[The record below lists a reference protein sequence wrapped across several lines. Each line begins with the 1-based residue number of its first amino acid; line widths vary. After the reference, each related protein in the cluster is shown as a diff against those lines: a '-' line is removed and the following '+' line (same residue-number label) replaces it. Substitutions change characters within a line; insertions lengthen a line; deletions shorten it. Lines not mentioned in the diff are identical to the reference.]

1 MAGDTFTDTLTINN
15 TDSKAIT
22 LTFTQIVRTSGL
34 PEKTG
39 LKIMSEDNILYDE
52 NSMKNRNINI
62 TIPAKS
68 NSNLTFTLCIPNDID
83 NEFAFTNGMAEWQ
96 FTVADDNS
104 ATTTPTITTTENT
117 ITPSD
122 TIKSGDN
129 RPIVALLMTLCIS
142 MAVIILTIRKGGKDD
157 SNT

>member
-1 MAGDTFTDTLTINN
+1 
-15 TDSKAIT
+15 
-22 LTFTQIVRTSGL
+22 
-34 PEKTG
+34 
-39 LKIMSEDNILYDE
+39 MSEDNILYDE
-52 NSMKNRNINI
+52 NSMQNKNVNI
-62 TIPAKS
+62 TVPAKS

-104 ATTTPTITTTENT
+104 TTPTVTATENTTTPSNT
-117 ITPSD
+117 V
-122 TIKSGDN
+122 KSGDN
-129 RPIVALLMTLCIS
+129 RPTAILSMLLCIS